1 MMLSKEHKNF
11 LGAEIKEKK
20 LIESLNNNLHKTL
33 KKIVR
38 SDRYTNQKTNS
49 SSK

>member
-1 MMLSKEHKNF
+1 MMLSKEDTNF

-20 LIESLNNNLHKTL
+20 LIENLNDLHKTL
-33 KKIVR
+33 KKIMR
-38 SDRYTNQKTNS
+38 SDRYTNQNNNS